1 MNDKEETT
9 RKFDD
14 QPEWVRYLISRV
26 DGVTETVNG
35 LTKTVDGLTTEVFQL
50 RDRLDARDRETK
62 PLNETLEAFR
72 VEIHELRQGQ
82 ESLRQ
87 GQETLRQG
95 QQELRQGQ
103 ESLRQEQEELR
114 EEFKQFRE
122 EVRVE
127 FRRLNAKILDVLQ
140 RHLDVVA
147 DISELNRRVSA
158 LEAPN
163 N

>member
-1 MNDKEETT
+1 MNDKEERT

-14 QPEWVRYLISRV
+14 QPEWVGYLISRV
-26 DGVTETVNG
+26 DA
-35 LTKTVDGLTTEVFQL
+35 LTTEVSQL
-50 RDRLDARDRETK
+50 RER
-62 PLNETLEAFR
+62 
-72 VEIHELRQGQ
+72 
-82 ESLRQ
+82 
-87 GQETLRQG
+87 
-95 QQELRQGQ
+95 
-103 ESLRQEQEELR
+103 QEELR

>member
-1 MNDKEETT
+1 MDDKEETT
-9 RKFDD
+9 RKFED
-14 QPEWVRYLISRV
+14 QPEWVRYLISKV
-26 DGVTETVNG
+26 E
-35 LTKTVDGLTTEVFQL
+35 GLTTEVSQL

-72 VEIHELRQGQ
+72 IELR
-82 ESLRQ
+82 ELRE
-87 GQETLRQG
+87 GQETLREGQDALRKAQG
-95 QQELRQGQ
+95 DLREGQ
-103 ESLRQEQEELR
+103 ETLRKGQEDLR
-114 EEFKQFRE
+114 EELGQFRE

-127 FRRLNAKILDVLQ
+127 FRRLNAKVLDVLQ

>member
-14 QPEWVRYLISRV
+14 QPEWVSYLISRV
-26 DGVTETVNG
+26 DG
-35 LTKTVDGLTTEVFQL
+35 LTTELFQL

-72 VEIHELRQGQ
+72 VEIREIREGQ
-82 ESLRQ
+82 EVLRK
-87 GQETLRQG
+87 GQEDLR
-95 QQELRQGQ
+95 EGQ
-103 ESLRQEQEELR
+103 EVLHEGQEALR
-114 EEFKQFRE
+114 EEFNQFRE

-140 RHLDVVA
+140 RHMDVVA

>member
-14 QPEWVRYLISRV
+14 QPEWVGYLISRV
-26 DGVTETVNG
+26 DA
-35 LTKTVDGLTTEVFQL
+35 LTTEVSQL
-50 RDRLDARDRETK
+50 RERFDARDRETK

-87 GQETLRQG
+87 GQESLHQG
-95 QQELRQGQ
+95 QQKLRQGQ
-103 ESLRQEQEELR
+103 ESLRQGQEELR

>member
-14 QPEWVRYLISRV
+14 QPEWVKYLISRV
-26 DGVTETVNG
+26 DG
-35 LTKTVDGLTTEVFQL
+35 LTKTVDGLTTEVIQL

-62 PLNETLEAFR
+62 PLKETLEAFR
-72 VEIHELRQGQ
+72 IELRD
-82 ESLRQ
+82 LRE
-87 GQETLRQG
+87 GQETLRKG
-95 QQELRQGQ
+95 QDD
-103 ESLRQEQEELR
+103 LR
-114 EEFKQFRE
+114 EELSQFRE

>member
-9 RKFDD
+9 RTFDD

-26 DGVTETVNG
+26 DG
-35 LTKTVDGLTTEVFQL
+35 LTSEVFQL
-50 RDRLDARDRETK
+50 RKRLDERDRETK

-72 VEIHELRQGQ
+72 VEIREFRDGQ
-82 ESLRQ
+82 ESLRK
-87 GQETLRQG
+87 G
-95 QQELRQGQ
+95 
-103 ESLRQEQEELR
+103 QEELR
-114 EEFKQFRE
+114 EEFRQFRE

>member
-26 DGVTETVNG
+26 DG
-35 LTKTVDGLTTEVFQL
+35 LTSEVSQV
-50 RDRLDARDRETK
+50 RDRLDARDRDTK
-62 PLNETLEAFR
+62 PLAETLEAFR
-72 VEIHELRQGQ
+72 VEIR
-82 ESLRQ
+82 
-87 GQETLRQG
+87 
-95 QQELRQGQ
+95 
-103 ESLRQEQEELR
+103 ELR
-114 EEFKQFRE
+114 EGQDTLQKGQEDLHEGQDTLQKGQEDLRKGQEDLREELGQFRE

>member
-14 QPEWVRYLISRV
+14 QPEWVSYLISRV
-26 DGVTETVNG
+26 DG
-35 LTKTVDGLTTEVFQL
+35 LTKTVDGLTTEVIQL

-72 VEIHELRQGQ
+72 VEIRELREGQ
-82 ESLRQ
+82 ESLRK
-87 GQETLRQG
+87 
-95 QQELRQGQ
+95 GQ
-103 ESLRQEQEELR
+103 ESLRKGQEELR
-114 EEFKQFRE
+114 EEFSQFRE
-122 EVRVE
+122 EVRIE

>member
-26 DGVTETVNG
+26 DG
-35 LTKTVDGLTTEVFQL
+35 LTKMVDGLTTEVFQL
-50 RDRLDARDRETK
+50 RHRLDARDRETK

-72 VEIHELRQGQ
+72 VEIHELRDGQ

-87 GQETLRQG
+87 GQQ
-95 QQELRQGQ
+95 
-103 ESLRQEQEELR
+103 ELR
-114 EEFKQFRE
+114 EEFNQFRE
-122 EVRVE
+122 EVRIE
-127 FRRLNAKILDVLQ
+127 FRRLNAKVLDVLQ
-140 RHLDVVA
+140 RRMDVVA

-158 LEAPN
+158 TEAPN

>member
-14 QPEWVRYLISRV
+14 QPEWVRYLISKV
-26 DGVTETVNG
+26 E
-35 LTKTVDGLTTEVFQL
+35 GLTTEVSQL

-72 VEIHELRQGQ
+72 IELRD
-82 ESLRQ
+82 LRE
-87 GQETLRQG
+87 GQETLRKG
-95 QQELRQGQ
+95 QDD
-103 ESLRQEQEELR
+103 LR
-114 EEFKQFRE
+114 EELSQFRE

-127 FRRLNAKILDVLQ
+127 FRRLNAKIVDVLQ

>member
-1 MNDKEETT
+1 MDDKEETT
-9 RKFDD
+9 RKFED
-14 QPEWVRYLISRV
+14 QPEWVRYLISKV
-26 DGVTETVNG
+26 E
-35 LTKTVDGLTTEVFQL
+35 GLTTEVSQL

-72 VEIHELRQGQ
+72 IELRD
-82 ESLRQ
+82 LRE
-87 GQETLRQG
+87 GQETLRKG
-95 QQELRQGQ
+95 QDD
-103 ESLRQEQEELR
+103 LR
-114 EEFKQFRE
+114 EELSQFRE

>member
-1 MNDKEETT
+1 MDDKEETT
-9 RKFDD
+9 RKFGD
-14 QPEWVRYLISRV
+14 QPEWVRYLISKV
-26 DGVTETVNG
+26 E
-35 LTKTVDGLTTEVFQL
+35 GLTTEVSQL

-72 VEIHELRQGQ
+72 IEFRDLR
-82 ESLRQ
+82 E
-87 GQETLRQG
+87 GQETLRKG
-95 QQELRQGQ
+95 QDD
-103 ESLRQEQEELR
+103 LR
-114 EEFKQFRE
+114 EELSQFRE

>member
-1 MNDKEETT
+1 MNDKEETM

-14 QPEWVRYLISRV
+14 QPEWVRYLISKV
-26 DGVTETVNG
+26 E
-35 LTKTVDGLTTEVFQL
+35 GLTTEVSQL

-72 VEIHELRQGQ
+72 IELRDLREGQ
-82 ESLRQ
+82 EALRKGQ
-87 GQETLRQG
+87 EDLREGQETLRK
-95 QQELRQGQ
+95 GQ
-103 ESLRQEQEELR
+103 EDLR
-114 EEFKQFRE
+114 EGLSQFRE

-158 LEAPN
+158 LEDPN

>member
-26 DGVTETVNG
+26 DG
-35 LTKTVDGLTTEVFQL
+35 LTKTVDGLTSEVFQL
-50 RDRLDARDRETK
+50 RDRLDARDRKTK

-72 VEIHELRQGQ
+72 VEIRELRK
-82 ESLRQ
+82 
-87 GQETLRQG
+87 GQETLRKG
-95 QQELRQGQ
+95 
-103 ESLRQEQEELR
+103 QEELR
-114 EEFKQFRE
+114 KGQEDLRGEFGQFRE

-140 RHLDVVA
+140 RHMDVVA
-147 DISELNRRVSA
+147 DISELNRRVSV
-158 LEAPN
+158 LESPN

>member
-1 MNDKEETT
+1 MNDKDETT

-14 QPEWVRYLISRV
+14 QPEWVSYLISRV
-26 DGVTETVNG
+26 DG
-35 LTKTVDGLTTEVFQL
+35 LTTEVSQL
-50 RDRLDARDRETK
+50 RDRLDARDRDTK
-62 PLNETLEAFR
+62 PLAETLEAFR
-72 VEIHELRQGQ
+72 VEIRELREGQ
-82 ESLRQ
+82 D
-87 GQETLRQG
+87 TLQK
-95 QQELRQGQ
+95 GQ

>member
-1 MNDKEETT
+1 M
-9 RKFDD
+9 
-14 QPEWVRYLISRV
+14 
-26 DGVTETVNG
+26 
-35 LTKTVDGLTTEVFQL
+35 
-50 RDRLDARDRETK
+50 ETK
-62 PLNETLEAFR
+62 PLKETLEAFR
-72 VEIHELRQGQ
+72 IELRD
-82 ESLRQ
+82 LRE
-87 GQETLRQG
+87 GQETLRKG
-95 QQELRQGQ
+95 QDD
-103 ESLRQEQEELR
+103 LR
-114 EEFKQFRE
+114 EELSQFRE

>member
-1 MNDKEETT
+1 MDDKEERT

-14 QPEWVRYLISRV
+14 QPEWVGYLISRV
-26 DGVTETVNG
+26 DA
-35 LTKTVDGLTTEVFQL
+35 LTTEVSQL
-50 RDRLDARDRETK
+50 RERLDARDRETK

-87 GQETLRQG
+87 GQE
-95 QQELRQGQ
+95 
-103 ESLRQEQEELR
+103 ELR
-114 EEFKQFRE
+114 EEFNQFRE
-122 EVRVE
+122 EVRIE

-140 RHLDVVA
+140 RHMDVVA

>member
-14 QPEWVRYLISRV
+14 QPEWVRYLISKV
-26 DGVTETVNG
+26 E
-35 LTKTVDGLTTEVFQL
+35 GLTTEVSQL
-50 RDRLDARDRETK
+50 RDRLDARNRETK

-72 VEIHELRQGQ
+72 IELR
-82 ESLRQ
+82 ELRE
-87 GQETLRQG
+87 GQETLRK
-95 QQELRQGQ
+95 GQ
-103 ESLRQEQEELR
+103 EDLR
-114 EEFKQFRE
+114 EEVGQFRE

>member
-1 MNDKEETT
+1 MDDKGETT

-14 QPEWVRYLISRV
+14 QPEWVRYLISRA
-26 DGVTETVNG
+26 DG

-72 VEIHELRQGQ
+72 VEIRKLREGQ
-82 ESLRQ
+82 ESL
-87 GQETLRQG
+87 LKG
-95 QQELRQGQ
+95 QQELR
-103 ESLRQEQEELR
+103 
-114 EEFKQFRE
+114 EEFNQFRE
-122 EVRVE
+122 EVRIE
-127 FRRLNAKILDVLQ
+127 FRRLNAKVLDVLQ
-140 RHLDVVA
+140 RHMDVVA

>member
-14 QPEWVRYLISRV
+14 QPEWVGYLISRV
-26 DGVTETVNG
+26 DA
-35 LTKTVDGLTTEVFQL
+35 LTKTVDGLTTEVIQL

-62 PLNETLEAFR
+62 SLNETLEAFR

-87 GQETLRQG
+87 G
-95 QQELRQGQ
+95 
-103 ESLRQEQEELR
+103 QEELR

>member
-1 MNDKEETT
+1 MNDKEETR

-14 QPEWVRYLISRV
+14 QPEWVRYLISKV
-26 DGVTETVNG
+26 E
-35 LTKTVDGLTTEVFQL
+35 GLTTEVSQL

-72 VEIHELRQGQ
+72 IELR
-82 ESLRQ
+82 ELRE
-87 GQETLRQG
+87 GQETLRK
-95 QQELRQGQ
+95 GQ
-103 ESLRQEQEELR
+103 EDLR
-114 EEFKQFRE
+114 EEVGQFRE

>member
-1 MNDKEETT
+1 MNDKEETR

-14 QPEWVRYLISRV
+14 QPEWVRYLISKV
-26 DGVTETVNG
+26 E
-35 LTKTVDGLTTEVFQL
+35 GLTTEVSQL

-62 PLNETLEAFR
+62 PLKETLEAFR
-72 VEIHELRQGQ
+72 IELRD
-82 ESLRQ
+82 LRE
-87 GQETLRQG
+87 GQETLRKG
-95 QQELRQGQ
+95 QDD
-103 ESLRQEQEELR
+103 LR
-114 EEFKQFRE
+114 EELSQFRE

>member
-14 QPEWVRYLISRV
+14 QPEWVGYLISRV
-26 DGVTETVNG
+26 DG
-35 LTKTVDGLTTEVFQL
+35 LTKTVDGLTTEVIQL

-72 VEIHELRQGQ
+72 VEIRELREGQ
-82 ESLRQ
+82 ESLHQ
-87 GQETLRQG
+87 GQQELRQG

-103 ESLRQEQEELR
+103 ESLRHGQEELR
-114 EEFKQFRE
+114 EEFNQFRE
-122 EVRVE
+122 EVRIE

-147 DISELNRRVSA
+147 DISELNRRVTA
-158 LEAPN
+158 VEAPN

>member
-1 MNDKEETT
+1 MNDKEEMT

-14 QPEWVRYLISRV
+14 QPEWVRYLIS
-26 DGVTETVNG
+26 
-35 LTKTVDGLTTEVFQL
+35 KVDGLTTEVSQI

-62 PLNETLEAFR
+62 PLHETLEAFR
-72 VEIHELRQGQ
+72 IELRELREGQ
-82 ESLRQ
+82 KSLRE
-87 GQETLRQG
+87 GQETLRK
-95 QQELRQGQ
+95 GQ
-103 ESLRQEQEELR
+103 EDAREELN
-114 EEFKQFRE
+114 QFRE

-158 LEAPN
+158 QKPRTTKPLLS
-163 N
+163 

>member
-26 DGVTETVNG
+26 DGVTKTVDG
-35 LTKTVDGLTTEVFQL
+35 LTKTVSGLTTEVFQL

-72 VEIHELRQGQ
+72 VELRELR
-82 ESLRQ
+82 E
-87 GQETLRQG
+87 GQETLRK
-95 QQELRQGQ
+95 GQ
-103 ESLRQEQEELR
+103 EDLR
-114 EEFKQFRE
+114 EELSQFRE

-140 RHLDVVA
+140 RHMDVVA

-158 LEAPN
+158 LESPN

>member
-14 QPEWVRYLISRV
+14 QPEWVRYLISRA
-26 DGVTETVNG
+26 DG

-72 VEIHELRQGQ
+72 VEIREIREGQ
-82 ESLRQ
+82 EALRK
-87 GQETLRQG
+87 GQEDLREG
-95 QQELRQGQ
+95 QQA
-103 ESLRQEQEELR
+103 LR
-114 EEFKQFRE
+114 EEFNQFRE

-127 FRRLNAKILDVLQ
+127 FRRLNAKVLDVLQ

>member
-1 MNDKEETT
+1 MNDKGETT

-14 QPEWVRYLISRV
+14 QPEWVKYLISRV
-26 DGVTETVNG
+26 DA
-35 LTKTVDGLTTEVFQL
+35 LTTEVSQL
-50 RDRLDARDRETK
+50 RERLDARDRETK
-62 PLNETLEAFR
+62 PLDETLEAFR

-82 ESLRQ
+82 ES
-87 GQETLRQG
+87 
-95 QQELRQGQ
+95 LRQGQ

>member
-26 DGVTETVNG
+26 DG
-35 LTKTVDGLTTEVFQL
+35 LTTEVFQL
-50 RDRLDARDRETK
+50 RNRLDERDRETK

-72 VEIHELRQGQ
+72 IELRD
-82 ESLRQ
+82 LRE
-87 GQETLRQG
+87 GQETLR
-95 QQELRQGQ
+95 EGQ
-103 ESLRQEQEELR
+103 ETLRKGQEDLRQE
-114 EEFKQFRE
+114 FGQFRE

-140 RHLDVVA
+140 RHMDVVA
-147 DISELNRRVSA
+147 DISELNRRVSV
-158 LEAPN
+158 LESPN

>member
-1 MNDKEETT
+1 M
-9 RKFDD
+9 
-14 QPEWVRYLISRV
+14 
-26 DGVTETVNG
+26 
-35 LTKTVDGLTTEVFQL
+35 
-50 RDRLDARDRETK
+50 
-62 PLNETLEAFR
+62 EAFR
-72 VEIHELRQGQ
+72 IELR
-82 ESLRQ
+82 ELRE
-87 GQETLRQG
+87 GQETLRK
-95 QQELRQGQ
+95 GQ
-103 ESLRQEQEELR
+103 EDLR
-114 EEFKQFRE
+114 EELGQFRE